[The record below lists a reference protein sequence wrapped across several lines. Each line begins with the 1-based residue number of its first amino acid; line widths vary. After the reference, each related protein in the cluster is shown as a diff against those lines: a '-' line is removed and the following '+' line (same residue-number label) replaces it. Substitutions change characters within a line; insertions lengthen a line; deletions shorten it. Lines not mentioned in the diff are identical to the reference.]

1 MATSWANRL
10 QRSWQQRPNL
20 HRDGVSL
27 QEAWLLRKL
36 QQALNGDTLHVDGLS
51 LLSRDSTLH
60 LTAHQPL
67 AARLTLHFDFL
78 PIDWHS
84 RQLRLRYHAQGE
96 AISPS
101 VTRRLLGGLLL
112 GVLEG
117 AFGHKALQQLAKPL
131 DWLTLEQDI
140 AAIDLQRL
148 PALQQWLDY
157 PLLGKPLG
165 EHLSIKA
172 IETSPG
178 QLRIRLGRR
187 QPPPAKPPPDSPP

>member
-1 MATSWANRL
+1 MNHHWQSRL
-10 QRSWQQRPNL
+10 IRGWQQRPTL

-36 QQALNGDTLHVDGLS
+36 QQALNGDALQIDSLS

-78 PIDWHS
+78 PIVWHS
-84 RQLRLRYHAQGE
+84 RQIRLHYHVQGE

-101 VTRRLLGGLLL
+101 TTRRLLGGLLL
-112 GVLEG
+112 GVMEG
-117 AFGHKALQQLAKPL
+117 AFGHKTLQQLAKPL

-140 AAIDLQRL
+140 ATIHLD
-148 PALQQWLDY
+148 ALDRVRQYLDY
-157 PLLGKPLG
+157 PLLGKPLAAR
-165 EHLSIKA
+165 LTIKA

-178 QLRIRLGRR
+178 LLRIRLSR
-187 QPPPAKPPPDSPP
+187 SPSQTD

>member
-1 MATSWANRL
+1 MDHHWQSRL
-10 QRSWQQRPNL
+10 IRGWQQRPTL

-27 QEAWLLRKL
+27 QEMWLLRKL
-36 QQALNGDTLHVDGLS
+36 QQALNGDSLHIDALS

-60 LTAHQPL
+60 LTARQPL

-78 PIDWHS
+78 PIAWHS
-84 RQLRLRYHAQGE
+84 RQIHLRYHVQGE

-101 VTRRLLGGLLL
+101 TTRRLLGGLLL
-112 GVLEG
+112 GVMEG

-140 AAIDLQRL
+140 ATIHLD
-148 PALQQWLDY
+148 ALDSVRQYLNY
-157 PLLGKPLG
+157 PLLGKPLAAR
-165 EHLSIKA
+165 LTIKA

-178 QLRIRLGRR
+178 LLRIRLGR
-187 QPPPAKPPPDSPP
+187 SPSETD

>member
-1 MATSWANRL
+1 MDDNWQHSLIRG
-10 QRSWQQRPNL
+10 WQQRPTL

-36 QQALNGDTLHVDGLS
+36 QQGLNGDSLQIDGLS

-60 LTAHQPL
+60 LTVRQPV

-78 PIDWHS
+78 PINWHN
-84 RQLRLRYHAQGE
+84 RLIQLRYHIQGE

-101 VTRRLLGGLLL
+101 TPRRLLGGLLL
-112 GVLEG
+112 GVMEG
-117 AFGHKALQQLAKPL
+117 AFGHKALQQLTKPL

-140 AAIDLQRL
+140 ATIHLD
-148 PALQQWLDY
+148 ALDSVRQYLDY
-157 PLLGKPLG
+157 PLLGKPLAAR
-165 EHLSIKA
+165 LTIKA

-178 QLRIRLGRR
+178 LLRIRLGR
-187 QPPPAKPPPDSPP
+187 SPSETD

>member
-1 MATSWANRL
+1 MDHHWQSRL
-10 QRSWQQRPNL
+10 IRGWQQRPTL

-36 QQALNGDTLHVDGLS
+36 QQALNGDSLHIDGLS
-51 LLSRDSTLH
+51 LLSRDSALH

-78 PIDWHS
+78 PIAWNS
-84 RQLRLRYHAQGE
+84 RQIRLRYHVQGE
-96 AISPS
+96 AVSPS
-101 VTRRLLGGLLL
+101 TTRRLLGGLLL
-112 GVLEG
+112 GVMEG

-131 DWLTLEQDI
+131 EWLTLEQDI
-140 AAIDLQRL
+140 ASIDLTRL

-165 EHLSIKA
+165 EHLFIKT

-178 QLRIRLGRR
+178 QLRIRLGRSKS
-187 QPPPAKPPPDSPP
+187 PPPEPPPSSQP

>member
-1 MATSWANRL
+1 MSTSWASRL
-10 QRSWQQRPNL
+10 QRSWQHRPSL

-36 QQALNGDTLHVDGLS
+36 QQALNGDSLQIDGLS

-78 PIDWHS
+78 PIDWNS
-84 RQLRLRYHAQGE
+84 RQIRLRYHVQGE

-101 VTRRLLGGLLL
+101 ATRRLLGGLLL

-117 AFGHKALQQLAKPL
+117 AFGHKALQHLAKPL

-140 AAIDLQRL
+140 AYIDLQRL
-148 PALQQWLDY
+148 PALQPWLDY
-157 PLLGKPLG
+157 SLLGKPLG
-165 EHLSIKA
+165 EHLAIKA
-172 IETSPG
+172 IETLPG
-178 QLRIRLGRR
+178 QLRIRLTRTL
-187 QPPPAKPPPDSPP
+187 PPAD

>member
-1 MATSWANRL
+1 MATSWASRL

-36 QQALNGDTLHVDGLS
+36 QQTLNGDSLQIDGLS

-60 LTAHQPL
+60 LTAHHPL

-78 PIDWHS
+78 PVDWNS
-84 RQLRLRYHAQGE
+84 RRICLRYHVQGE
-96 AISPS
+96 AIAPS
-101 VTRRLLGGLLL
+101 TTRRLLGGLLL

-140 AAIDLQRL
+140 AMIDLTRL
-148 PALQQWLDY
+148 PALQPWLDY
-157 PLLGKPLG
+157 PLLGKPLASR
-165 EHLSIKA
+165 LTIKT

-178 QLRIRLGRR
+178 QLRIRLGRS
-187 QPPPAKPPPDSPP
+187 QPPPAEPTPD